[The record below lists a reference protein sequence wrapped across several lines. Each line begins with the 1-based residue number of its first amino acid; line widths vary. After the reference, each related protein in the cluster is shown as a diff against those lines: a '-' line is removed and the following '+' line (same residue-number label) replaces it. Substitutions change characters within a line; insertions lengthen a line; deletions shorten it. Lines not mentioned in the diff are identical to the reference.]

1 MSILRLSTISLTLI
15 IAVFALGHVNP
26 ASAGKVKNCD
36 PGEGPVHPSC
46 KPNPDDDPPTTATK
60 FTVELTGGN
69 ITTDNCTGLN
79 KGSKLSAEFPGVY
92 VNNNRDGCAEFA
104 MTDGMYPG
112 VKLYLG
118 EIAVTQQNTRVI
130 LFFNSDPTVKFPGNE
145 TGYQTNRLAAT
156 ATSSGGVLI
165 P

>member
-1 MSILRLSTISLTLI
+1 
-15 IAVFALGHVNP
+15 
-26 ASAGKVKNCD
+26 
-36 PGEGPVHPSC
+36 
-46 KPNPDDDPPTTATK
+46 
-60 FTVELTGGN
+60 
-69 ITTDNCTGLN
+69 
-79 KGSKLSAEFPGVY
+79 
-92 VNNNRDGCAEFA
+92 

-156 ATSSGGVLI
+156 ATSSGGVITLTVDEQQNVNVTKSSQPGKREFVGTI
-165 P
+165 HVGAFVYTPVNSD